1 MNEHIIQIQNVS
13 KKYGFKEALLPF
25 DLMVPKGGIVGLIGP
40 NGSGKS
46 TLLKMI
52 AGLVHPSTGEIIV
65 DGTRVRDRLINRK
78 VVYLSEVDHLYPFY
92 NVKETLEF
100 ANIVFP
106 DFDVKKALEIQK
118 MLNLDSYTK
127 VKSLSKGNKARLKII
142 LAMAR
147 KVPVVLLDE
156 PLSGLDPLVREDI
169 IKLIASYGGTTEQTM
184 IISTHEVSE
193 IEPMLD
199 YVILLKY
206 SKMAYFDKVETL
218 REEYGQSVLDKLK
231 EVLA

>member
-1 MNEHIIQIQNVS
+1 MNEHSIQIQNVS

-25 DLMVPKGGIVGLIGP
+25 DLMVPKGCIVGLIGP

-52 AGLVHPSTGEIIV
+52 AGLVHPSTGEITV

-169 IKLIASYGGTTEQTM
+169 IKLIASYGGTSEQTM